1 LIVGGLKAQ
10 APSFLAA
17 FEPAAPLDLSF
28 TADFNPA
35 GGDLSFQ
42 EIKLVFA
49 GLMLDGKGKI
59 ENLSGEKAVFS
70 FSLAG
75 GAADLGPTLKL
86 LSSPYAEKVK
96 IERGGSLDLGFKI
109 NSRTGEEESPDY
121 ELKASLNGIKARLFA
136 IPRPVEIITSSLLLK
151 KGEIEI
157 ESLNAR
163 LGDDSLSLSGLLKLE
178 KGTPRWSIDLKG
190 PRFDLADIFPLNTNE
205 ADRKTA
211 GIEGE
216 SFSLPFPLGLGKG
229 RLRFGKF
236 IASEFLILNN
246 FDLSFR
252 VMDSLITIESIKGG
266 FFSGTLEGTGSIAFS
281 VSGIPGYSLDFQASG
296 ISAGKA
302 LTPLTSFGKY
312 LSGVIASRLHLEGSG
327 AGRETFLRALRGEGQ
342 FTLKNGGLANAP
354 VQDALAEL
362 TGIKGLKDISIA
374 ELVGNIT
381 IRQGRVITEIP
392 ELKTSQGSWTGEG
405 SFGFDGSLDYAVR
418 LTLDQALT
426 RKYRP
431 ILTGELT
438 NLLTDE
444 SGRLSLN
451 FKISGTSGN
460 PKVRLDTS
468 PLKRQAREKLKS
480 KLIRELDKLTGRL
493 IPGDAGKEG
502 GDSAQAPDT
511 LSGKKETKKVPDLL
525 KKLFRKKPQPD

>member
-1 LIVGGLKAQ
+1 
-10 APSFLAA
+10 
-17 FEPAAPLDLSF
+17 
-28 TADFNPA
+28 
-35 GGDLSFQ
+35 
-42 EIKLVFA
+42 
-49 GLMLDGKGKI
+49 
-59 ENLSGEKAVFS
+59 
-70 FSLAG
+70 
-75 GAADLGPTLKL
+75 
-86 LSSPYAEKVK
+86 
-96 IERGGSLDLGFKI
+96 
-109 NSRTGEEESPDY
+109 
-121 ELKASLNGIKARLFA
+121 
-136 IPRPVEIITSSLLLK
+136 
-151 KGEIEI
+151 
-157 ESLNAR
+157 
-163 LGDDSLSLSGLLKLE
+163 
-178 KGTPRWSIDLKG
+178 
-190 PRFDLADIFPLNTNE
+190 
-205 ADRKTA
+205 
-211 GIEGE
+211 
-216 SFSLPFPLGLGKG
+216 
-229 RLRFGKF
+229 
-236 IASEFLILNN
+236 
-246 FDLSFR
+246 
-252 VMDSLITIESIKGG
+252 
-266 FFSGTLEGTGSIAFS
+266 
-281 VSGIPGYSLDFQASG
+281 
-296 ISAGKA
+296 
-302 LTPLTSFGKY
+302 
-312 LSGVIASRLHLEGSG
+312 
-327 AGRETFLRALRGEGQ
+327 LRGEGQ